1 MSTLPIGETGNQTT
15 QMLVFEEGEKAEFP
29 EKNLSAQSREPTNSV
44 HLWRQVWES
53 NSGHIGGRRAL

>member
-44 HLWRQVWES
+44 HL
-53 NSGHIGGRRAL
+53 